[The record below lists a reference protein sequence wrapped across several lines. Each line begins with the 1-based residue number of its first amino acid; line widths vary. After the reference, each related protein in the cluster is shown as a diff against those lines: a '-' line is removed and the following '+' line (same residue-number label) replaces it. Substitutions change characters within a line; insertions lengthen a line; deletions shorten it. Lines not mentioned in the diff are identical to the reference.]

1 MQIKCRNVIT
11 LAATNVHEL
20 DTEWDCLLD
29 TQESG
34 LVQAKPFVS
43 KHLGSTLS
51 DVQIAPV
58 LAKLCLEFSDVYIGC
73 HRISRAGPLVVNL
86 TGKDNQRV
94 EAAAEKLT
102 SSFEGQFSQVN
113 NCK

>member
-51 DVQIAPV
+51 DV
-58 LAKLCLEFSDVYIGC
+58 CLPAITDLPIYIDAYPLEHMPKFS
-73 HRISRAGPLVVNL
+73 LW
-86 TGKDNQRV
+86 K
-94 EAAAEKLT
+94 
-102 SSFEGQFSQVN
+102 
-113 NCK
+113 